1 MSRRM
6 KFANQAA
13 LRAAYARLVDQGWV
27 DACTIDVPRL
37 EMRLHVVDG
46 EAQHEHAEA
55 WIARERR
62 QRRRNSPVRG

>member
-6 KFANQAA
+6 KFQNQAQ
-13 LRAAYARLVDQGWV
+13 LHAAYARLIDQAWV

-37 EMRLHVVDG
+37 EMRVHVTGGPGQRQRAD
-46 EAQHEHAEA
+46 A

-62 QRRRNSPVRG
+62 QRRRGSPARD